1 MQVMLVTLVMLV
13 ILVML
18 MLLLMMVALTMSAKL
33 LAQTGKSQRG
43 QVAGMVPRMARC
55 CRFRA
60 TSIVML
66 FLLIK
71 MLFSLAFVGLNAPTL
86 FGPRV
91 FGPPASTIPQ
101 KSNLG
106 KAARDNRANQMNPN
120 NAQYRPPSTI
130 PQKSNIGKAARDNR
144 ANLNNPNN
152 AQYRP
157 PASTIPQK
165 SNIGKAARDN
175 RANLNNPNNAQ
186 YRPPASTIPQKSNI
200 GKAARDNRANLN
212 NPNNA
217 QYRPPAST
225 IPQKSNIGK
234 AARDNRA
241 NLNNPNNA
249 QYRPPASTIPQKAI
263 LDKAARDNRAN
274 QNNPNNAQYTASRGN
289 APLTGEQREAFAK
302 KSARKKE
309 NEGHFENRVNRLAPK
324 DKLNLPAF
332 EHFQEILRRVV
343 PGMSLRKT
351 GSRGK
356 GTAIFNSDWDY
367 HIVTERP
374 MTIEQR
380 DLILKICRKKKLQ
393 VTRGK
398 AFTVKPESG
407 ASIDFFPPNAEWHD
421 DDRQVQKPGSVQ
433 FNKGGKTAV
442 KKLKHIFPNK
452 PGHDLEQLVLT
463 IQREMGWSDR
473 NDSSG
478 QNRFQEAQ
486 RRLNNGEC

>member
-18 MLLLMMVALTMSAKL
+18 MLLLMMVVLTMSAKL

-71 MLFSLAFVGLNAPTL
+71 MLFSLAFVGLKAARDNRANQMKPNNAQY
-86 FGPRV
+86 R
-91 FGPPASTIPQ
+91 PPASTIPQ

-120 NAQYRPPSTI
+120 NAQYRPP
-130 PQKSNIGKAARDNR
+130 
-144 ANLNNPNN
+144 
-152 AQYRP
+152 
-157 PASTIPQK
+157 
-165 SNIGKAARDN
+165 
-175 RANLNNPNNAQ
+175 
-186 YRPPASTIPQKSNI
+186 
-200 GKAARDNRANLN
+200 
-212 NPNNA
+212 
-217 QYRPPAST
+217 
-225 IPQKSNIGK
+225 
-234 AARDNRA
+234 
-241 NLNNPNNA
+241 
-249 QYRPPASTIPQKAI
+249 ASTIPQKAI
-263 LDKAARDNRAN
+263 LDKAARHNRAN

-289 APLTGEQREAFAK
+289 APLTGKQREAFAK
-302 KSARKKE
+302 RSARKKE

-356 GTAIFNSDWDY
+356 GTAISNSDWDY
-367 HIVTERP
+367 HIVTKRP

-421 DDRQVQKPGSVQ
+421 DDVQVQKPGSVQ
-433 FNKGGKTAV
+433 LNKGGKTAV
-442 KKLKHIFPNK
+442 KKLKQIFPNK

>member
-1 MQVMLVTLVMLV
+1 MLVMQVMLVTLVMLV

-18 MLLLMMVALTMSAKL
+18 MLLLMMVVLTMSAKL

-71 MLFSLAFVGLNAPTL
+71 MLFSLAFVGL
-86 FGPRV
+86 
-91 FGPPASTIPQ
+91 
-101 KSNLG
+101 
-106 KAARDNRANQMNPN
+106 KAARDNRANQM
-120 NAQYRPPSTI
+120 
-130 PQKSNIGKAARDNR
+130 K
-144 ANLNNPNN
+144 
-152 AQYRP
+152 
-157 PASTIPQK
+157 
-165 SNIGKAARDN
+165 
-175 RANLNNPNNAQ
+175 
-186 YRPPASTIPQKSNI
+186 
-200 GKAARDNRANLN
+200 
-212 NPNNA
+212 
-217 QYRPPAST
+217 
-225 IPQKSNIGK
+225 
-234 AARDNRA
+234 
-241 NLNNPNNA
+241 PNNA

-263 LDKAARDNRAN
+263 LDKAARHNRAN

-289 APLTGEQREAFAK
+289 APLTGKQREAFAK
-302 KSARKKE
+302 RSARKKE

-356 GTAIFNSDWDY
+356 GTAISNSDWDY
-367 HIVTERP
+367 HIVTKRP

-421 DDRQVQKPGSVQ
+421 DDVQVQKPGSVQ
-433 FNKGGKTAV
+433 LNKGGKTAV
-442 KKLKHIFPNK
+442 KKLKQIFPNK

>member
-18 MLLLMMVALTMSAKL
+18 MLLLMMVVLTMSAKL

-71 MLFSLAFVGLNAPTL
+71 MLFSLAFVGL
-86 FGPRV
+86 
-91 FGPPASTIPQ
+91 
-101 KSNLG
+101 
-106 KAARDNRANQMNPN
+106 KAARDNRANQM
-120 NAQYRPPSTI
+120 
-130 PQKSNIGKAARDNR
+130 K
-144 ANLNNPNN
+144 
-152 AQYRP
+152 
-157 PASTIPQK
+157 
-165 SNIGKAARDN
+165 
-175 RANLNNPNNAQ
+175 
-186 YRPPASTIPQKSNI
+186 
-200 GKAARDNRANLN
+200 
-212 NPNNA
+212 
-217 QYRPPAST
+217 
-225 IPQKSNIGK
+225 
-234 AARDNRA
+234 
-241 NLNNPNNA
+241 PNNA

-289 APLTGEQREAFAK
+289 APLTGKQREAFAK
-302 KSARKKE
+302 RSARKKE

-356 GTAIFNSDWDY
+356 GTAISNSDWDY
-367 HIVTERP
+367 HIVTKRP

-421 DDRQVQKPGSVQ
+421 DDVQVQKPGSVQ
-433 FNKGGKTAV
+433 LNKGGKTAV
-442 KKLKHIFPNK
+442 KKLKQIFPNK

>member
-18 MLLLMMVALTMSAKL
+18 MLLLMMVVLTMSAKL

-71 MLFSLAFVGLNAPTL
+71 MLFSLAFVGLKAARDNRANQMNPNNAQY
-86 FGPRV
+86 R
-91 FGPPASTIPQ
+91 PPASTIPQ

-120 NAQYRPPSTI
+120 NAQYRPP
-130 PQKSNIGKAARDNR
+130 
-144 ANLNNPNN
+144 
-152 AQYRP
+152 
-157 PASTIPQK
+157 ASTIPQK

-175 RANLNNPNNAQ
+175 RANQ
-186 YRPPASTIPQKSNI
+186 
-200 GKAARDNRANLN
+200 
-212 NPNNA
+212 
-217 QYRPPAST
+217 
-225 IPQKSNIGK
+225 
-234 AARDNRA
+234 
-241 NLNNPNNA
+241 NNPNNA

-289 APLTGEQREAFAK
+289 APLTGKQREAFAK
-302 KSARKKE
+302 RSARKKE

-356 GTAIFNSDWDY
+356 GTAISNSDWDY
-367 HIVTERP
+367 HIVTKRP

-421 DDRQVQKPGSVQ
+421 DDVQVQKPGSVQ
-433 FNKGGKTAV
+433 LNKGGKTAV
-442 KKLKHIFPNK
+442 KKLKQIFPNK